1 MVGSYNFGQFRANQ
15 LSNYIKSIEH
25 TLTDKKVESSLSK
38 GNFFIDKAI
47 ELSGSNQL
55 QGTDAQGK
63 MRCFYLCFKVHK
75 QPEIQNINVILKNT
89 TLLKDNS
96 QTLGTIQIEAGDE
109 SEYSTFDFIF
119 SPNENRTFN
128 EIHFELQRTA
138 TQDLNIQNPDG
149 TFGRKINLEIVKLAE
164 INNVIDTLNPS
175 IANRGKLKQI
185 GIQTAP
191 GLIIC
196 INGEQIKVG
205 RSGLYEIKN
214 GVEINFIGFIVENND
229 KYFILDYQY

>member
-1 MVGSYNFGQFRANQ
+1 
-15 LSNYIKSIEH
+15 
-25 TLTDKKVESSLSK
+25 
-38 GNFFIDKAI
+38 
-47 ELSGSNQL
+47 
-55 QGTDAQGK
+55 

-75 QPEIQNINVILKNT
+75 QPEIQNISVILKNT

-96 QTLGTIQIEAGDE
+96 QTLGTVQVEAGDE

-128 EIHFELQRTA
+128 EIYFELQRTA
-138 TQDLNIQNPDG
+138 AQDLNIQNPDG
-149 TFGRKINLEIVKLAE
+149 TFGRKVNLEIVKLAE

-196 INGEQIKVG
+196 VNGEQIKVG